1 MKFCNSNN
9 SSLYRL
15 NFAVQNQ
22 PNSLYKIPKNRLLL
36 DIGQRTNQERN
47 PKNMNNC
54 INCQKKFIEKT
65 IVSVMDIKSKEIEAV
80 LHLSKSVVSR
90 HMTGEKNNID
100 VDIYII
106 EKAFGIKIKDYSIN
120 E

>member
-1 MKFCNSNN
+1 
-9 SSLYRL
+9 
-15 NFAVQNQ
+15 
-22 PNSLYKIPKNRLLL
+22 
-36 DIGQRTNQERN
+36 
-47 PKNMNNC
+47 MNNC

-106 EKAFGIKIKDYSIN
+106 EKAFGIKIKDYSIKDFETTRIKRFSIFRHRN
-120 E
+120 KLWT

>member
-1 MKFCNSNN
+1 
-9 SSLYRL
+9 
-15 NFAVQNQ
+15 
-22 PNSLYKIPKNRLLL
+22 
-36 DIGQRTNQERN
+36 
-47 PKNMNNC
+47 MNNC

-65 IVSVMDIKSKEIEAV
+65 IVSVMDIKSKEIESV

-120 E
+120 EWFNARKIE